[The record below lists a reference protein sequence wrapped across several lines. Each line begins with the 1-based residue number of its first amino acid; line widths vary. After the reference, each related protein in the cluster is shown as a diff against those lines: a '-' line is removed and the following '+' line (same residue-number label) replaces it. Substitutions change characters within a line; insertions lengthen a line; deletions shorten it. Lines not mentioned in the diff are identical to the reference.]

1 MELER
6 DVLVS
11 PRVEVPVIEGELVTA
26 IRTLAGRGVGK
37 RDRPRGRRCGQYG
50 AAVSAAADRGGRS
63 GSTIGAASDGRATAG
78 SAGAYEG

>member
-26 IRTLAGRGVGK
+26 IRMLAGAR
-37 RDRPRGRRCGQYG
+37 
-50 AAVSAAADRGGRS
+50 
-63 GSTIGAASDGRATAG
+63 
-78 SAGAYEG
+78 